1 MHGDLTDNV
10 MFDAGAEGNDNI
22 TCFSKLKCPDE
33 LPRCKKA
40 KTLKLGYCVECLE
53 NEDCEAGSECD
64 TDTNTCGSTFL
75 SGTIWSLR
83 YGDFTLQTFTLQDR
97 RQVCSNILSLI
108 PSAVSP
114 ICEVLSVLPG
124 SVVVTG
130 SAQFQDEA
138 SGAKLAEILTAQ
150 SSATLAAL
158 IKNLNT
164 SSVVVEAATSEDPKT
179 ARGKPSPPTNV
190 DGVPFCKIPEKRQFV
205 TMTWTP
211 APGGPT
217 VGYTA
222 TCVSPNGLNAT
233 SVVVG
238 RSTSGTVLGPL
249 SPSKSYLCG
258 VESYSL
264 TAGSGLTGV
273 QKITTGNCSK
283 PGPPTNVTAT
293 GNDGNVTVTWVDG
306 FLGNPSVDTT
316 FEVKCVQSGDAG
328 RAVGPSCTDQAKGLS
343 DTGISPGTEMGTVT
357 QLDNSTTYECYV
369 IATNAIGSTCSS
381 GVSVATWGPPGT
393 ADITTANSQSP
404 LSMDVSFDISSSTEA
419 PEEYNVIAV
428 QIGGSCSDPP
438 ISAVMGLPE
447 GTTSATIDGLE
458 LSTNYTFYVQ
468 AYNEFG
474 NTCSQPFD
482 SRTKSFGF
490 TFGVAVSS
498 NLLLATNVDLPFLTQ
513 CQVNGITLS
522 DCEQGFNV
530 GPSTAIGI
538 QDDIVYFTP
547 ESSLNFVGNN
557 LTACDLTLPGTCNS
571 IEVQGQNQFLDLAI
585 ANNPAYMTTISNNI
599 TVCDVD
605 GLQLGPCRDEEITG
619 FPDIGTIGIAANQ
632 TSGILYITDFV
643 TQQGQV
649 LACNTLSNCTKLVGV
664 AIAPLGVAAGDGK
677 LFVASLFGSV
687 VICDQQGQGV
697 DVDTCETSGDFS
709 FPILPFST
717 GATYNSGVLYL
728 SSPFASSVA
737 ACNVD
742 LDANQLV
749 DCEYYF

>member
-1 MHGDLTDNV
+1 M
-10 MFDAGAEGNDNI
+10 
-22 TCFSKLKCPDE
+22 
-33 LPRCKKA
+33 
-40 KTLKLGYCVECLE
+40 
-53 NEDCEAGSECD
+53 
-64 TDTNTCGSTFL
+64 
-75 SGTIWSLR
+75 
-83 YGDFTLQTFTLQDR
+83 
-97 RQVCSNILSLI
+97 
-108 PSAVSP
+108 
-114 ICEVLSVLPG
+114 
-124 SVVVTG
+124 
-130 SAQFQDEA
+130 
-138 SGAKLAEILTAQ
+138 
-150 SSATLAAL
+150 
-158 IKNLNT
+158 
-164 SSVVVEAATSEDPKT
+164 
-179 ARGKPSPPTNV
+179 
-190 DGVPFCKIPEKRQFV
+190 
-205 TMTWTP
+205 
-211 APGGPT
+211 
-217 VGYTA
+217 
-222 TCVSPNGLNAT
+222 
-233 SVVVG
+233 
-238 RSTSGTVLGPL
+238 
-249 SPSKSYLCG
+249 
-258 VESYSL
+258 
-264 TAGSGLTGV
+264 
-273 QKITTGNCSK
+273 
-283 PGPPTNVTAT
+283 TAT